1 MNAFYS
7 FLPYIRNGLSNYL
20 TAEDL
25 PGDPSPP
32 ERSHFSLNISV
43 QAQSV
48 NGGTQN
54 TTISKDFA
62 LKGPGDV
69 VGINKNEIIKISPED
84 WVTNFEPNYLPFVE
98 FYDEDFCWRYT
109 PAKFR
114 KEGTALEYQYKLR
127 PWVTLVVLMDDE
139 FELLST
145 PEGKPYIK
153 IKKQAGELFPPQDSL
168 WAWAHVHVN
177 ENLAPGNNPIGN
189 TDPAIAQAVTKL
201 RDTVLKRNPEKV
213 ISRLVS
219 PRRLLPNTG
228 YTAFVIPTF
237 ETGRRA
243 GMGMEP
249 FDGTTVQE
257 QQGAWIDTTPVDT
270 EFPVYHQWYFKTGDS
285 GDFETLV
292 RLVKPRV
299 LPDDVGTRQVDLQ
312 KSNNPRLEN
321 IELTD
326 PIITMRGIVEPLNAV
341 ETPPWDLTD
350 ANEYSKELRE
360 IINEPT
366 KVLNE
371 EQIADPIIAPPIYGR
386 WHAAMDEVD
395 AVAPATEPDWLQ
407 EVNLDPRYRV
417 FAGAGTEVIRRNQED
432 YMNIAWQQ
440 IGEVMEANRKLNQ
453 LKVTKAANYA
463 VYDRHLLPLQDEM
476 LLNISAPAHTRIFNA
491 TNQRTV
497 YGEVDISTVPV
508 ATLSGAGRR
517 LFRAKS
523 PLTRSVGMVSG
534 ETTIADFIQEVNS
547 GSVQIATP
555 YQAPVGQIPYDIWE
569 EDQLTPAFTQSLPQ
583 NAGFQFSSPGVV
595 VSPPMPGP
603 ISQPVQTM
611 VNSIVQLHHMI
622 EQLPPYEFHYNP
634 ALPITSTR
642 SVILTRTEPTT
653 NALEIANN
661 FIKLSSV
668 QGQPVQIFNTNSI
681 MAAPKIRIPMYEE
694 LAKLSPDWIMP
705 GLNNIEMNSI
715 NLLNV
720 NRKYLEAYMLGLNYE
735 MGRELMW
742 RGYPTDQRGT
752 YFSFFWGYDSS
763 ITNLEVTNP
772 EEQIY
777 NLNNYKDIEDIHKWR
792 DNPNLITS
800 PLTALGANGVKTE
813 DESYLVM
820 TIRAELLRKYPGTI
834 IYLQAAEYIDGN
846 QPRRAKAGT
855 EVYPLFSGKIDPDIV
870 LLGFPI
876 DAETIKGTRFGT
888 GDEGYF
894 VVFQER
900 STEIRFGADE
910 TDIPEPNPS
919 SIDTWDDLTWGNIKD
934 NPAED
939 GFIDLEKTI
948 TINPTGSNPDDI
960 TWNWNGGTIAYALH
974 QAPVKLNVHAQDLVP
989 DDESIE

>member
-1 MNAFYS
+1 MSAYYS

-20 TAEDL
+20 TADDL
-25 PGDPSPP
+25 PNGTSPT
-32 ERSHFSLNISV
+32 ERSNFSLSIGV
-43 QAQSV
+43 QAQAV
-48 NGGTQN
+48 NGGSQN

-69 VGINKNEIIKISPED
+69 VGINKNEIIKVSPEN

-114 KEGTALEYQYKLR
+114 KDGAAGDYQYRLR

-139 FELLST
+139 FELLTT

-153 IKKQAGELFPPQDSL
+153 IKKQAGELFPSQDSL

-177 ENLAPGNNPIGN
+177 ENLAPNENPIGN
-189 TDPAIAQAVTKL
+189 TDPAIALAVTKL
-201 RDTVLKRNPEKV
+201 KDTVLKRNPEKV

-219 PRRLLPNTG
+219 PRRLMPNTG

-243 GMGMEP
+243 GMGLEP
-249 FDGTTVQE
+249 FSGTTVQE
-257 QQGAWIDTTPVDT
+257 QQGAWNDTTPVDK

-299 LPDDVGTRQVDLQ
+299 LPQDVGTREVDLQ

-321 IELTD
+321 VELTQ
-326 PIITMRGIVEPLNAV
+326 PTITMRGIVEPLNAV
-341 ETPPWDLTD
+341 ETTPWDLTD
-350 ANEYSKELRE
+350 ANLYTKELRE

-366 KVLNE
+366 KILNE

-386 WHAAMDEVD
+386 WHAAKDEVEE
-395 AVAPATEPDWLQ
+395 VTPAAEPDWLQ

-417 FAGAGTEVIRRNQED
+417 FAGAGTETIRRNQED

-491 TNQRTV
+491 ANQRTV
-497 YGEVDISTVPV
+497 YGEVDISAVPIT
-508 ATLSGAGRR
+508 TLSGAGRR

-523 PLTRSVGMVSG
+523 PLTRTVGMVSG

-547 GSVQIATP
+547 GNVQIATP

-569 EDQLTPAFTQSLPQ
+569 EPQLTPSFTQSLPQ

-595 VSPPMPGP
+595 LSPPIPGP
-603 ISQPVQTM
+603 ISPPVQTM
-611 VNSIVQLHHMI
+611 VDSITRLHHLI
-622 EQLPPYEFHYNP
+622 ENLPPYEFHYNP
-634 ALPITSTR
+634 ALPIANTR
-642 SVILTRTEPTT
+642 NVILARTEPTT

-661 FIKLSSV
+661 FIKLNNV
-668 QGQPVQIFNTNSI
+668 YGQSLQVFNTNGI

-705 GLNNIEMNSI
+705 GLNNIQMNSI

-763 ITNLEVTNP
+763 IVNLEVTNP
-772 EEQIY
+772 TEQIY
-777 NLNNYKDIEDIHKWR
+777 NLNNYRDIEDIHKWR
-792 DNPNLITS
+792 TNPDLITS
-800 PLTALGANGVKTE
+800 PLTELGTNGVKTE
-813 DESYLVM
+813 NSDYLVM

-834 IYLQAAEYIDGN
+834 IYLQEAEYIDAN

-870 LLGFPI
+870 LLGFPVT
-876 DAETIKGTRFGT
+876 AEDIKGTGFGPM
-888 GDEGYF
+888 EAPGYF
-894 VVFQER
+894 IVFQER
-900 STEIRFGADE
+900 SSEIRFGADE
-910 TDIPEPNPS
+910 SDTLINPIP
-919 SIDTWDDLTWGNIKD
+919 TWDDLTWGNIKD

-939 GFIDLEKTI
+939 GFIDLAKI
-948 TINPTGSNPDDI
+948 ISSSANPDAI
-960 TWNWNGGTIAYALH
+960 TWNWNGATIAYALH

-989 DDESIE
+989 DNESIE